1 MPIEVGVSLLLTFMT
16 TEVGV
21 SHLVTHMG
29 ASLPFADSHH
39 HQIGRLP
46 VAHFVS
52 TKVGVSVLRTPA
64 FTDSRDHRFRFSLLP
79 TLVGLSF
86 LLILCDR

>member
-21 SHLVTHMG
+21 SLLVTHMG

-52 TKVGVSVLRTPA
+52 TKVGVSLLRTPVGV
-64 FTDSRDHRFRFSLLP
+64 FLLL
-79 TLVGLSF
+79 TLVTADLDSPCCR
-86 LLILCDR
+86 LLWDSPFC